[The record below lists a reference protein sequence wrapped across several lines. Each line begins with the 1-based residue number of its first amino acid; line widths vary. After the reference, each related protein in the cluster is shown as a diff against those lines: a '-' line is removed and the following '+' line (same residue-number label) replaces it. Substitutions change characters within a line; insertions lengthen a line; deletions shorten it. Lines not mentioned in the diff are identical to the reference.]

1 MKPGGSF
8 SFSSFLKLWMDSSL
22 KFFHTHGWMLP
33 VCSFVTYRKTIEP
46 DANLNPNNGKTEPI
60 HLKIRVRWGMVGVG
74 SEGELGTLNPL
85 QFSSWEGRWL
95 NPPSQQLGL
104 NVRFYLY
111 SQLKIHILFI
121 WAKTVDAQCCQT
133 CKRFILFLNYQT
145 IQMGWESVKWEVK
158 RPSLTRELDWCP
170 KNLLYNICKVLWQ
183 KH

>member
-1 MKPGGSF
+1 MGECF
-8 SFSSFLKLWMDSSL
+8 QYVLSSL
-22 KFFHTHGWMLP
+22 IEKRLSQMPIWIPIMERRNQFTWRLGSDGGW
-33 VCSFVTYRKTIEP
+33 
-46 DANLNPNNGKTEPI
+46 
-60 HLKIRVRWGMVGVG
+60 W
-74 SEGELGTLNPL
+74 ELGVKESWAPWIRYS
-85 QFSSWEGRWL
+85 FSSWEGRWL